1 MRAFQLVEAGK
12 PVRAA
17 DLADPRPADG
27 EVVLHVRAA
36 GLCHTDVGYVNGE
49 LDLWTTQR
57 PLVLGH
63 EIAGVIAQ
71 TGPGVTD
78 FSVGD
83 RVAIHSMTSLSGVAR
98 DGGYAEKTAAPA
110 ASLVRI
116 PDGVD
121 FDQAA
126 ASTDAG
132 QTAYHAVLITGGVTE
147 GNRVGI
153 IGLGGLG
160 FLGAQIAIVSGAE
173 VFAAEP
179 SKAGHQR
186 AKDLGVTAVFDGAG
200 GFEGLDLDVIID
212 FAGVGT
218 TTATAVKVVRTG
230 GRVVQVGMSVTDVTI
245 STLDL
250 IRREVTLAGSR
261 AGTKDDIANVLALI
275 AAGKIAANIERIDFD
290 AIPDGLRRL
299 EEGKAGARLVAILA
313 S

>member
-179 SKAGHQR
+179 SKAVHQR
-186 AKDLGVTAVFDGAG
+186 AKVFGGAG
-200 GFEGLDLDVIID
+200 SFEGLDLDVIID